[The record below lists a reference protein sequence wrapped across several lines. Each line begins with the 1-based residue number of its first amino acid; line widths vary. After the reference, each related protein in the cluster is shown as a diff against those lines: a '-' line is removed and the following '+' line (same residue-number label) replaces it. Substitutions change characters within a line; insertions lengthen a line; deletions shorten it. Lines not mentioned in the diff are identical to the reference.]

1 MVESAFAFDGI
12 MIIMETIALL
22 KKSFDI
28 MIELTITAMGVLD
41 DRFGAGLLCLMW
53 RTSL

>member
-12 MIIMETIALL
+12 VIIMETIALL
-22 KKSFDI
+22 KKSFGI
-28 MIELTITAMGVLD
+28 VIELTITAIGVLD
-41 DRFGAGLLCLMW
+41 DWFGAGILCLMW